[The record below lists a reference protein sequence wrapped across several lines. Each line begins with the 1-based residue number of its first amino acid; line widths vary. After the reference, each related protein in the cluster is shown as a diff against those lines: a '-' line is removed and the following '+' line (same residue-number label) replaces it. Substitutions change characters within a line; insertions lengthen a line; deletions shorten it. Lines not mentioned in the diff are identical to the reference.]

1 MGEQIERA
9 EITVRCAY
17 CAQSMTW
24 CKATALARFIPV
36 PPPVRW
42 QVDRIER
49 VPWDRQPWKFD
60 ESPLDDPRFG
70 LAADDGTLPSPR
82 MLPVPLSTDAR
93 SFEFP
98 CRECGRRTPAK
109 VSKRQADRA
118 AARGETELYG

>member
-17 CAQSMTW
+17 CARSMTW
-24 CKATALARFIPV
+24 CRATALARFIPV

-42 QVDRIER
+42 QVDRIDR
-49 VPWDRQPWKFD
+49 VPWERQPWKLGT
-60 ESPLDDPRFG
+60 SPLGDPRFG

-82 MLPVPLSTDAR
+82 MLPVPLSRDAR

-98 CRECGRRTPAK
+98 CRECGRSTLAK

-118 AARGETELYG
+118 AARGKTEIYA